1 MFTAG
6 TPRALQLFCIT
17 CLSVALMVWDNQYP
31 HLQQARAT
39 LSVLVSPL
47 RLIAE
52 LPVIASLSLQNW
64 LTTRHQLQDENTTL
78 HQHNLQLQARLQKY
92 MMLQAENQHLRE
104 LLGSSTELPSERM
117 LIAQLSSIDLDPHQ
131 QQVIINKGTRDG
143 AFVGQPVLD
152 AAAVMGQI
160 KRTTP
165 FSATVLLITDANHAL
180 PVQIVRNGLR
190 TIAVGTGRI
199 DALEL
204 PYLPDHTDIQ
214 VGDQLVTSG
223 LGGTFPAGYPVAT
236 VTQIDQRPNQMFAYI
251 KAEPLAYLDRSREV
265 LLVWEDKTMLAQHTP

>member
-1 MFTAG
+1 M
-6 TPRALQLFCIT
+6 I
-17 CLSVALMVWDNQYP
+17 WDSQYAY
-31 HLQQARAT
+31 LQQARSALT
-39 LSVLVSPL
+39 VLASPL

-52 LPVIASLSLQNW
+52 LPVTANLNIQSW
-64 LTTRHQLQDENTTL
+64 LTNRYQLQDANTRL
-78 HQHNLQLQARLQKY
+78 RQHNLQLQARLQKY
-92 MMLQAENQHLRE
+92 TTLQAENQHLRK
-104 LLGSSTELPSERM
+104 LLGSSTDLLSERM
-117 LIAQLSSIDLDPHQ
+117 LIAQLSAIDLDPHQ
-131 QQVIINKGTRDG
+131 QQVMINKGTHDG
-143 AFVGQPVLD
+143 AFVGQAVLD

-160 KRTTP
+160 KQVTP

-204 PYLPDHTDIQ
+204 PYLPDHTDIR

-236 VTQIDQRPNQMFAYI
+236 ITRIDRQPNQMFAYI
-251 KAEPLAYLDRSREV
+251 QAEPLAYLDRSREV
-265 LLVWEDKTMLAQHTP
+265 LLVWEDKPMLARHTP